1 MNRHATAADIMTT
14 QVHTVR
20 LADPVPKVLALLCRH
35 RISGVPVVD
44 GKGRLAGVIS
54 ERDILEAMYPDQ
66 PELRLRRPRLR
77 LGKGVREISAIR
89 AREIMVRD
97 VVTAPPDADVLR
109 LASLMA
115 IKKIRRIPIVKE
127 GRLVGIVSQGDVY
140 RAIFEQQRRP
150 SKEKREERP

>member
-1 MNRHATAADIMTT
+1 MTT

-20 LADPVPKVLALLCRH
+20 PADPVPKVLALLCRH